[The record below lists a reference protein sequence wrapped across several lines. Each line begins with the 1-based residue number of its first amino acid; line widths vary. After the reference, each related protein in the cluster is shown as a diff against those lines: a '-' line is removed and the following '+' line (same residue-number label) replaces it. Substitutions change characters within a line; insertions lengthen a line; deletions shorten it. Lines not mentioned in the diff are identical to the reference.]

1 MEAELRTDFLLEGAH
16 QHQLETQRIMRWD
29 CLLLLAALG
38 STGCAGNRSSEFP
51 MSKDSSRPPTKK
63 PSAPIVTPS
72 VGRAGKI
79 ASVHSAGHFVVI
91 TFPVGIP
98 LPPAERRLNVY
109 RAGLKVAEVKVNALS
124 IDVNTVADI
133 VMGTCEIGDE
143 VREN

>member
-1 MEAELRTDFLLEGAH
+1 
-16 QHQLETQRIMRWD
+16 MRWD

-38 STGCAGNRSSEFP
+38 LSAGCAGNRSNEYP
-51 MSKDSSRPPTKK
+51 MPKPTGNPQAKK
-63 PSAPIVTPS
+63 PSTPIVTPGQ
-72 VGRAGKI
+72 GRAGRI
-79 ASVHSAGHFVVI
+79 ASVHSTSHFVVI

-133 VMGTCEIGDE
+133 IAGDCEVGDE
-143 VREN
+143 VREE